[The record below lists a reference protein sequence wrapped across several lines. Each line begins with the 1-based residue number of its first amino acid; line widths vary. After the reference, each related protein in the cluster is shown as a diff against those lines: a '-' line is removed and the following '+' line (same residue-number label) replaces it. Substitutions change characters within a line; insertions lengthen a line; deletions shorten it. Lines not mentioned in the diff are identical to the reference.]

1 MKYEPNNIISRIE
14 WCRRQQQL
22 HSVTMDERAGW
33 RAEEAGLVD
42 ALRRRDRRVLIKEE
56 YGSNF
61 IRYQCGLEDGRALLR
76 LHRLHPYGMT
86 RMKELGPIPL
96 TPRLGWA
103 DLPHKSLH
111 ECMWG
116 GLDHDLPTL

>member
-22 HSVTMDERAGW
+22 HSVTMDERTGW
-33 RAEEAGLVD
+33 RAEEAGLMD
-42 ALRRRDRRVLIKEE
+42 ALGHKDRRAFLKEE

-76 LHRLHPYGMT
+76 LHRLYPSST
-86 RMKELGPIPL
+86 IRVKELSSVPL
-96 TPRLGWA
+96 TTQVCVSKPSSQATSRVHVGR
-103 DLPHKSLH
+103 SRR
-111 ECMWG
+111 
-116 GLDHDLPTL
+116 